1 MPVFSE
7 NFYIIG
13 HRGAAGERFEN
24 SLEGFKHALT
34 LDIDAIELDIREHSA
49 ELWVIHDDDLERLTG
64 SVGLFADHANPST
77 IRLRNGEA
85 VPTLRQV
92 LDLYWGK
99 MPVNIEIKSITNL
112 DLLLDLLAEYPA
124 PKPVVGLPWILISSF
139 NHAAIS
145 QLRQL
150 NCPWPLAPIT
160 KGIPLQISVELKQIA
175 PFSWHFDDEY
185 VDFGLLQQLRE
196 QGVQS
201 LVFTVNDIKRAQQLR
216 QQGVAGIF
224 TDIPTKMA
232 QIS

>member
-34 LDIDAIELDIREHSA
+34 LDIDAIEIDIREHSS

-64 SVGLFADHANPST
+64 SAGLFAQHANPSM

-92 LDLYWGK
+92 LDLYWGR
-99 MPVNIEIKSITNL
+99 MPVNIEIKSVANL
-112 DLLLDLLAEYPA
+112 NLLLDLLSEYPA
-124 PKPVVGLPWILISSF
+124 PKPVVGLPWI
-139 NHAAIS
+139 AA
-145 QLRQL
+145 
-150 NCPWPLAPIT
+150 
-160 KGIPLQISVELKQIA
+160 KLKQIA

-185 VDFGLLQQLRE
+185 LDFGLLQQLGA

-201 LVFTVNDIKRAQQLR
+201 LVFTVNDVNRAQYLR
-216 QQGVAGIF
+216 QQGVGGIF